1 MSSEPS
7 PDHHRRR
14 IARDRWTIVLASM
27 IVLLQLITLPVVFGM
42 AAERD
47 TGTSGPEGA
56 DDSEP
61 TPEIAPQH
69 FSGAEPARTDKFSV
83 EGGLTV
89 FEIEH
94 NRGGNFIAV
103 LEDLDFERVTG
114 LANTIG
120 HFEGST
126 ARHVEAGEYVIAMN
140 GRDWSVTVSQPR
152 YQEGD
157 TPPVSFSG
165 EGFTATDPFEIEPEE
180 RPEPEADA
188 ESGGEGEGAADDDGP
203 DDAEGDGEDGD
214 GEEGDG
220 ETDDG
225 GENGGES
232 VDVRDQ
238 RRPVRFAI
246 THEGEGNIRIRLLDQ
261 EGRRVAG
268 VLNDRG
274 SVDTVEQDELD
285 PGVYLFDVQT
295 EGDWTIEVEVQ

>member
-1 MSSEPS
+1 MG
-7 PDHHRRR
+7 
-14 IARDRWTIVLASM
+14 RDRWTIVLASM

-47 TGTSGPEGA
+47 SGTSGRGEA
-56 DDSEP
+56 DDPEP
-61 TPEIAPQH
+61 APEIPSQH
-69 FSGAEPARTDKFSV
+69 FSGAEPGRTDKFSV

-94 NRGGNFIAV
+94 DRGGNFIAV

-140 GRDWSVTVSQPR
+140 GRDWSVTVAQPR

-157 TPPVSFSG
+157 TPPVSLSG

-180 RPEPEADA
+180 PPEPEADTD
-188 ESGGEGEGAADDDGP
+188 SDG
-203 DDAEGDGEDGD
+203 EGDGADDEDRD
-214 GEEGDG
+214 GEEGNG
-220 ETDDG
+220 EEGGGEEGDAGDSGDG
-225 GENGGES
+225 GGEDNDAS
-232 VDVRDQ
+232 IDPREQ

-274 SVDTVEQDELD
+274 SVETVEQDELD
-285 PGVYLFDVQT
+285 PGVYLFDVQA
-295 EGDWTIEVEVQ
+295 EGDWTIEVEVP